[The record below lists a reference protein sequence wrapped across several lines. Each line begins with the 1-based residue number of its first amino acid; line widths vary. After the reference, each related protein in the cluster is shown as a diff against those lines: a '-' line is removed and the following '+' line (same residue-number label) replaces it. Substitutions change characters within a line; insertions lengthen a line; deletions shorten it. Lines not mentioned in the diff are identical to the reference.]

1 MADYLFSVPF
11 FLAKEGGLS
20 RASSDTASQNPSPCT
35 YKSKTGWHTNKGVT
49 WSTFKSNSSLGY
61 EPTCTNFI
69 AMPFDIWAKIF
80 KVRFWNFWDC
90 DNIPFQSLADFMTW
104 TVWGSGGGQFG
115 QVRGSV
121 GFLRG
126 FLITKNLVCNSK
138 EDVKNHLIS
147 LAELDEK
154 KLWLELIEYRYNWY
168 EKLNQPVNLNGW
180 RNALNKYKIWGEKSY
195 SFKKIDNSPLALI
208 GFFFS
213 SFFT

>member
-1 MADYLFSVPF
+1 
-11 FLAKEGGLS
+11 
-20 RASSDTASQNPSPCT
+20 
-35 YKSKTGWHTNKGVT
+35 
-49 WSTFKSNSSLGY
+49 
-61 EPTCTNFI
+61 
-69 AMPFDIWAKIF
+69 MPFDIWAKIF

-138 EDVKNHLIS
+138 EDVKNHLMS